1 METLKIQKK
10 IQANQVL
17 LTMISG
23 CLIVTAF
30 GGKYLLQQQVL
41 YESCLFIASVIGGL
55 PIAIQAY
62 QAAKVK
68 VISIDLL
75 VTVAVLGALFIG
87 EYNESAIVTFLFLFG
102 HVLEQKT
109 LAHTRSAIQSL
120 INMSPAKAWK
130 YIPSANEGAVEKMAE
145 VAIEEV
151 KVGDRLL
158 VKAGAQVPVDGMI
171 VEGSGY
177 LKEAA
182 VTGEADL
189 VRKTVGA
196 MVFAGTILEN
206 GTLKIQAQ
214 KVGEETT
221 FGKIIEL
228 VEEAQDSKSA
238 AERLIDRFATYYTP
252 LILVLAVLIGLIT
265 KEIRLAITLLVLG
278 CPGALI
284 IGVPV
289 ANVAG
294 IGNGAKNGV
303 LIKGSE
309 VMAAFSRV
317 DTIVF
322 DKTGTLTE
330 GKPSV
335 TAAKSFTDK
344 DDLAL
349 VAAVEA
355 ESDHPLGQAILQY
368 ARTVGVSW
376 EAVHVEQTKIHKG
389 RGVRAVANGQDVLIG
404 NKQFMIEQGIKLPVA
419 VQRQEEELRGQGHS
433 IVLVACNQQLT
444 QLFGIKDA
452 IRSGAS
458 ETIHAL
464 RKSGIKRL
472 IMLTGDHQHTAN
484 LIGHTLRLTEIH
496 GELLPEEKA
505 DFIRHLQEKG
515 EIVAFVGDGIND
527 SPSIALAD
535 IGIAMGNGTDVAVET
550 SDIVLIQSRIE
561 QLNYAYQLTKRT
573 VKKMKENILIALGTV
588 LFLLVGLVFGFIYMA
603 SGMFF
608 HELSILLVV
617 LNAMR
622 LLAKSNKAKLDTNQF
637 LMTQEELK

>member
-1 METLKIQKK
+1 VETLKIQKK

-30 GGKYLLQQQVL
+30 GGKYLLLQQVL

-87 EYNESAIVTFLFLFG
+87 EFNESAIVTFLFLFG

-309 VMAAFSRV
+309 VMATFSRV

-389 RGVRAVANGQDVLIG
+389 RGVQAIANGQDVLIG
-404 NKQFMIEQGIKLPVA
+404 NKQFMIEQGIELPVA

-433 IVLVACNQQLT
+433 IVLVACDQQLT

-484 LIGHTLRLTEIH
+484 LIGRTLRLTEIH

>member
-1 METLKIQKK
+1 MLVVAI
-10 IQANQVL
+10 
-17 LTMISG
+17 
-23 CLIVTAF
+23 
-30 GGKYLLQQQVL
+30 
-41 YESCLFIASVIGGL
+41 IGGIPIVL
-55 PIAIQAY
+55 RAASALRYKIISIELLVSIAVISAIAISEFSEAGI
-62 QAAKVK
+62 
-68 VISIDLL
+68 VIW
-75 VTVAVLGALFIG
+75 LFAIG
-87 EYNESAIVTFLFLFG
+87 D
-102 HVLEQKT
+102 VLETMT
-109 LAHTRSAIQSL
+109 LAKTRNAI
-120 INMSPAKAWK
+120 KAL
-130 YIPSANEGAVEKMAE
+130 VQMAPKKAIKIVDDAPKTQLE
-145 VAIEEV
+145 VDIDDV
-151 KVGDRLL
+151 VVGDQLL
-158 VKAGAQVPVDGMI
+158 VKSGSQVPVDGH
-171 VEGSGY
+171 VVSGSGHVN
-177 LKEAA
+177 EASI
-182 VTGEADL
+182 TGESKPSHKL
-189 VRKTVGA
+189 INSQ
-196 MVFAGTILEN
+196 VFAGTILES
-206 GTLKIQAQ
+206 GTLFVEAE
-214 KVGEETT
+214 KVGEDTA
-221 FGKIIEL
+221 FGKLIEI
-228 VEEAQDSKSA
+228 VEEAQDSQTA
-238 AERLIDRFATYYTP
+238 TQRFIDRFSQRYTP
-252 LILVLAVLIGLIT
+252 LVLITAIIVGLISQDF
-265 KEIRLAITLLVLG
+265 KLAITILVLG
-278 CPGALI
+278 CPGALV

-289 ANVAG
+289 STVTG
-294 IGNGAKNGV
+294 IGSAAKQGV
-303 LIKGSE
+303 IVKGSS
-309 VMAAFSRV
+309 VLDALRKMNTF
-317 DTIVF
+317 VF

-335 TAAKSFTDK
+335 TAAKIFTDK

-349 VAAVEA
+349 TAAVEA

-368 ARTVGVSW
+368 ARTVGESW

-389 RGVRAVANGQDVLIG
+389 RGVQAVANGHDVLIG
-404 NKQFMIEQGIKLPVA
+404 NRQFMIEQGIELSME
-419 VQRQEEELRGQGHS
+419 VQRQEDELRGQGHS
-433 IVLVACNQQLT
+433 IVLVACDQQLT

-484 LIGHTLRLTEIH
+484 LIGHTLGLTEIH

-505 DFIRHLQEKG
+505 DFIRHLQKKG

-573 VKKMKENILIALGTV
+573 VRKMKENILIALGTV

-622 LLAKSNKAKLDTNQF
+622 LLAKPNKSKLDTNQ
-637 LMTQEELK
+637 LLVTQEELK

>member
-1 METLKIQKK
+1 MKIQKK

-17 LTMISG
+17 LTIISG

-68 VISIDLL
+68 VLSIDLL

-130 YIPSANEGAVEKMAE
+130 YIPSANEDAVEKTAE

-182 VTGEADL
+182 VTGEAEL
-189 VRKTVGA
+189 VRKAVGA

-309 VMAAFSRV
+309 VMATFSRV

-335 TAAKSFTDK
+335 TAAKIFTDK

-349 VAAVEA
+349 TAAVEA

-368 ARTVGVSW
+368 ARTVGESW

-389 RGVRAVANGQDVLIG
+389 RGVQAVANGHDVLIG
-404 NKQFMIEQGIKLPVA
+404 NRQFMIEQGIELSME
-419 VQRQEEELRGQGHS
+419 VQRQENELRGQGHS
-433 IVLVACNQQLT
+433 IVLVACDQQLT

-484 LIGHTLRLTEIH
+484 LIGHTLGLTEIH

-505 DFIRHLQEKG
+505 DFIRHLQKKG

-573 VKKMKENILIALGTV
+573 VRKMKENILIALGTV

-622 LLAKSNKAKLDTNQF
+622 LLAKPNKSKLDTNQ
-637 LMTQEELK
+637 LLVTQEELK

>member
-1 METLKIQKK
+1 MKIQKK

-41 YESCLFIASVIGGL
+41 YESCLFIASIIGGL

-189 VRKTVGA
+189 VRKAVGA

-238 AERLIDRFATYYTP
+238 TERLIDRFATYYTP

-309 VMAAFSRV
+309 VMATFSRV

-389 RGVRAVANGQDVLIG
+389 RGVQAIANSQDLLIG
-404 NKQFMIEQGIKLPVA
+404 NKQFMIEQGIELPVA

>member
-1 METLKIQKK
+1 MKIQKK

-17 LTMISG
+17 LTIISG

-68 VISIDLL
+68 VLSIDLL

-130 YIPSANEGAVEKMAE
+130 YIPSANEDAVEKTAE

-182 VTGEADL
+182 VTGEAEL
-189 VRKTVGA
+189 VRKAVGA

-309 VMAAFSRV
+309 VMATFSRV

-335 TAAKSFTDK
+335 TAAKIFTDK

-349 VAAVEA
+349 TAAVEA

-368 ARTVGVSW
+368 ARTVGESW

-389 RGVRAVANGQDVLIG
+389 RGVQAVSNGHDVLIG
-404 NKQFMIEQGIKLPVA
+404 NRQFMIEQGIELSME
-419 VQRQEEELRGQGHS
+419 VQRQEDELRGQGHS
-433 IVLVACNQQLT
+433 IVLVACDQQLT

-484 LIGHTLRLTEIH
+484 LIGHTLGLTEIH

-505 DFIRHLQEKG
+505 DFIRHLQKKG

-573 VKKMKENILIALGTV
+573 VRKMKENILIALGTV

-622 LLAKSNKAKLDTNQF
+622 LLAKPNKSKLDTNQ
-637 LMTQEELK
+637 LLVTQEELK

>member
-1 METLKIQKK
+1 MKIQKK

-41 YESCLFIASVIGGL
+41 YESCLFIASIIGGL

-252 LILVLAVLIGLIT
+252 LILVLAIFIGLIT

-309 VMAAFSRV
+309 VMATFSRV
-317 DTIVF
+317 DTFVF

-389 RGVRAVANGQDVLIG
+389 RGVQAVANGQYVLIG

-484 LIGHTLRLTEIH
+484 LIGRTLRLTEIH

-535 IGIAMGNGTDVAVET
+535 VGIAMGNGTDVAVET

-637 LMTQEELK
+637 LMTQEELQ

>member
-1 METLKIQKK
+1 MKIQKK